1 MIKNQLTS
9 PLAIAVM
16 MMLSLTHFINPRAT
30 GQELQELKEQKPFPY
45 SLVGIIISE
54 NGSSHAVLKKDHSD
68 ETLFLTIRD
77 TIDGSQILKIFEDRI
92 ILQRADSTFQIFLE
106 AKDKKKQTLKSSLS
120 PEMKASAWEDR
131 DSEENNPALQVPLI
145 REMTWPEIKEII
157 ETDLP
162 LLIRESRVIPYIVQ
176 GKFQGFK
183 VTRLPKTRFLSDG
196 EIQVNDV
203 IRFINDVELDGFA
216 PLLSLER
223 RLKNERRLSIIL
235 ERNGRRLQRTWK
247 FRNLAIPEH
256 GKPIR

>member
-1 MIKNQLTS
+1 MIKNRRISAFAATAILLLIFI
-9 PLAIAVM
+9 PL
-16 MMLSLTHFINPRAT
+16 FQPRAAC
-30 GQELQELKEQKPFPY
+30 QEHKRQQSFPY
-45 SLVGIIISE
+45 SLVGIIIPKT
-54 NGSSHAVLKKDHSD
+54 GSSQAVLKNDQTG
-68 ETLFLTIRD
+68 ETLFLKIRD
-77 TIDGSQILKIFEDRI
+77 RIDGSQIIKISEDRI
-92 ILQRADSTFQIFLE
+92 ILQKAESTFQIFLK
-106 AKDKKKQTLKSSLS
+106 AKHKKIETRASSCG
-120 PEMKASAWEDR
+120 
-131 DSEENNPALQVPLI
+131 DSGENNSELQSPFV

-162 LLIRESRVIPYIVQ
+162 VLIKESRVIPHIVQ

-183 VTRLPKTRFLSDG
+183 VTQIPKTRFLSDG

-235 ERNGRRLQRTWK
+235 ERNGQPLQRTWK

-256 GKPIR
+256 EKPIR